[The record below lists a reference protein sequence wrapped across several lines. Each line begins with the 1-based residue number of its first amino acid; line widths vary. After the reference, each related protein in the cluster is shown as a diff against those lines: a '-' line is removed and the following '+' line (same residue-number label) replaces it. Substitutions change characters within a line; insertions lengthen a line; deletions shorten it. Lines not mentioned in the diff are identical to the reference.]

1 MIEEERKRKNE
12 SEYKDESPTRR
23 GRIIVMQA
31 TLLNHSVERSP
42 PMPLT
47 VDNKLPG
54 CLLRFGKT
62 AEDEVSF
69 ICHVD
74 TCAAMSTG
82 NLGLHQW
89 LITKYP
95 AIVAEYTQYDDASPF
110 EPIRL
115 AVALKDLDG
124 CEITKNK
131 LTAVVRYWTPYL
143 DTDGNR
149 LVISFGL
156 GESIAVNS
164 IVGLPFLSHWKASIC
179 FHSNSLTSA
188 LLKMKFPLI
197 YEVKR
202 LGFRKELS
210 SQRRISFDQLTPN
223 QPAYMSQTLGTIDQS
238 ASQIVVD
245 MNQMSLLKVQRI
257 LVECSSEQ
265 TLESQG
271 GSRSRSHY
279 FIEIKT
285 RPS

>member
-1 MIEEERKRKNE
+1 M
-12 SEYKDESPTRR
+12 
-23 GRIIVMQA
+23 MQA

-62 AEDEVSF
+62 AEEEVSF

-95 AIVAEYTQYDDASPF
+95 ALVAEYIQYDDASPF

-131 LTAVVRYWTPYL
+131 LTAIVRYWTPYL

-179 FHSNSLTSA
+179 FQSNSLTSA

-197 YEVKR
+197 YEATKVGIPEGTVFTKEDFIRPNNTKPTSIHVTNIGDNQSIGITDSSRHESNVIVKSTTDTR
-202 LGFRKELS
+202 RVHFRTDS
-210 SQRRISFDQLTPN
+210 
-223 QPAYMSQTLGTIDQS
+223 
-238 ASQIVVD
+238 
-245 MNQMSLLKVQRI
+245 
-257 LVECSSEQ
+257 
-265 TLESQG
+265 
-271 GSRSRSHY
+271 
-279 FIEIKT
+279 
-285 RPS
+285 